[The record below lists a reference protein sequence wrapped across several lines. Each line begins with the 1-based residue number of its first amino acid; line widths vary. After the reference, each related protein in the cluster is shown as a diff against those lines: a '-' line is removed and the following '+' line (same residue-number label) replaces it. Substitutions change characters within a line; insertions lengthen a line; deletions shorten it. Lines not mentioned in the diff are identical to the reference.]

1 MLAHSWSTSLKL
13 RALRM
18 ATPRPSSTRAN
29 HSPSTAPMSASPTAM
44 RAGGE
49 QERQR
54 VGEAE
59 PPEDLP
65 TVGVRRVRSTSSVA
79 GSTERRPATA
89 LNRNGTKH
97 TSVVMAMI
105 GLMPA
110 PSQITKAGA

>member
-1 MLAHSWSTSLKL
+1 
-13 RALRM
+13 M
-18 ATPRPSSTRAN
+18 ATPSPSSTRAN

-44 RAGGE
+44 RAAANRNGRAWGRRS
-49 QERQR
+49 RQKISR
-54 VGEAE
+54 PLAFT
-59 PPEDLP
+59 L
-65 TVGVRRVRSTSSVA
+65 RSTSSVA

-97 TSVVMAMI
+97 TRVVMAMI